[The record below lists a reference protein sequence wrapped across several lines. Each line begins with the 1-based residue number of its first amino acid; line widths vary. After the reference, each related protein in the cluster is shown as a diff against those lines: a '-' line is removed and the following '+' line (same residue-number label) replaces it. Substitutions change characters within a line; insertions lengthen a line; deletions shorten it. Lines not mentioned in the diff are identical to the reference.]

1 MENKSKAIK
10 GGEFLIRETDPK
22 EVFIPEEFDEEQK
35 MIAETCH
42 DFIKQEIDPNLD
54 RIDNMENDLKDLK
67 DDINEI
73 KSLLRALSN
82 G

>member
-1 MENKSKAIK
+1 MKKIVEGHPHLTRDENTNAIINSNLNEYDK
-10 GGEFLIRETDPK
+10 YLSLRAK
-22 EVFIPEEFDEEQK
+22 K
-35 MIAETCH
+35 
-42 DFIKQEIDPNLD
+42 KQGSE
-54 RIDNMENDLKDLK
+54 RIDNMENDLKSLK

>member
-1 MENKSKAIK
+1 MKHINVKGHSDLVRENNSNAILNTNYSEYDNYIQSRTKRKK
-10 GGEFLIRETDPK
+10 GT
-22 EVFIPEEFDEEQK
+22 
-35 MIAETCH
+35 
-42 DFIKQEIDPNLD
+42 N
-54 RIDNMENDLKDLK
+54 RIDNMENDLKSLK

>member
-1 MENKSKAIK
+1 MKHLNVEGHADLVRDNSTGAILNNDSSQYNQYLALRNK
-10 GGEFLIRETDPK
+10 R
-22 EVFIPEEFDEEQK
+22 
-35 MIAETCH
+35 
-42 DFIKQEIDPNLD
+42 KQGTN

-73 KSLLRALSN
+73 KNLLRALSN

>member
-1 MENKSKAIK
+1 MKHTNVEGHAD
-10 GGEFLIRETDPK
+10 LIRDNSTGAILNNDTSQYNQYLTLLAKRQQGTE
-22 EVFIPEEFDEEQK
+22 
-35 MIAETCH
+35 
-42 DFIKQEIDPNLD
+42 
-54 RIDNMENDLKDLK
+54 RIDNMETDLKDLK